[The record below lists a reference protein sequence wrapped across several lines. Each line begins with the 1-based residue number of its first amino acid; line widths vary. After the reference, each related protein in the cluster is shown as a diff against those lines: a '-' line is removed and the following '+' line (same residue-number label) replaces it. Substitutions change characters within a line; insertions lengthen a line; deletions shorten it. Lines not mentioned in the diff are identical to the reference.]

1 MSSIIHS
8 FKSADFAFQCAEG
21 EARRTRGSLLR
32 DCSRI
37 EFPEALN
44 RHFKKDSFS
53 LRNVWLLRGTFGAE
67 RGGAKATPRDKTI
80 FWFFKSR
87 CRNSAYYDGV

>member
-21 EARRTRGSLLR
+21 EARRIGGVPLWGGSN
-32 DCSRI
+32 RI

-80 FWFFKSR
+80 F
-87 CRNSAYYDGV
+87 